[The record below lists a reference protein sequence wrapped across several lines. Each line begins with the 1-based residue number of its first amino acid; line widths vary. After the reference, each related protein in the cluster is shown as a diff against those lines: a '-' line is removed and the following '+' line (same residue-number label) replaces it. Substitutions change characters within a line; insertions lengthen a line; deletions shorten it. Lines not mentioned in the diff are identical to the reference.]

1 MMRYRQWCELV
12 WRSLLLLGTG
22 ATAFAQQPGL
32 REGDTIEAEEE
43 LRRYTVEVILFTY
56 DASVSSGTEV
66 FVPAAP
72 PAAPLDDAAIAGFDS
87 PEIDSD
93 VDAPILEYG
102 DTVAAADAGVSD
114 EELTEVVGL
123 GNIELKVLT
132 SEERKMSDIHEKLLR
147 LDAYRPVLWSGWTQV
162 VREQAE
168 TPPIPLR
175 RLGRV
180 PLELDGELK
189 LYLSRFLHLVVDVG
203 LEAPS
208 LAVDAPTRMFG
219 EVRLGDGYRDVGRA
233 YDAYAPVRYRIVED
247 RIIKSGDIRYF
258 DHPKFG
264 LLAKLTRVEE
274 TEDPIDDDLSVPAA
288 ADP

>member
-203 LEAPS
+203 LEGPS
-208 LAVDAPTRMFG
+208 RTFG
-219 EVRLGDGYRDVGRA
+219 DLRQGDGYRDIGRS